1 MDLSWSEANIAWAA
15 NLRAR
20 LTLPDESVVSGGWE
34 SLADAEIARHLLPG
48 SGRSLAS
55 PERAMLAMIEH
66 GRALLPFP
74 VVETVVLPGQCLAA
88 NRLFADHSHSLA
100 EVAGD
105 VAVAWQDPAAS
116 DNFALRS
123 DAVASGWQLTGRK
136 AVVVGAPGAAR
147 FVVAARSGATAQLFL
162 VEADTS
168 GLSLVPYMTIDG
180 RSAAD
185 LVLVDVVVGSPNLI
199 ASGDAA
205 ELLLARALDVAAAVN
220 CAQAVG
226 MMRFLVD
233 ATANYLKERKQFGR
247 ALSSFQALQHRM
259 VDMLLHTEM
268 AEAAS
273 LRALL
278 SLDLAPDG
286 RAYAVSAAKVTTGE
300 AARFVGQ
307 NAIQLHGGQGM
318 RDATLATRFFRR
330 LTAIDLTFGNSQDHL
345 ARLSAL
351 TVAKK
356 GEPHRKL

>member
-20 LTLPDESVVSGGWE
+20 LALPDESVVSGGRG

-100 EVAGD
+100 EVA
-105 VAVAWQDPAAS
+105 VAWQDPATS

-162 VEADTS
+162 VEADTC
-168 GLSLVPYMTIDG
+168 GLSLSPYMTIDG

-185 LVLVDVVVGSPNLI
+185 LILQDAVVGPLNLI

-205 ELLLARALDVAAAVN
+205 ELLLARALDVAVAAN

-226 MMRFLVD
+226 LMRFLVD
-233 ATANYLKERKQFGR
+233 ATACYLKARKQFGQ
-247 ALSSFQALQHRM
+247 ALATFQVLQHRM
-259 VDMLLHTEM
+259 VDMLLHAEM
-268 AEAAS
+268 AEAAT
-273 LRALL
+273 LRAML
-278 SLDLAPDG
+278 SLDQEPDR
-286 RAYAVSAAKVTTGE
+286 RALAVSAAKVTTDE

-307 NAIQLHGGQGM
+307 GAIQLHGGQGM
-318 RDATLATRFFRR
+318 RDATLATRYFRR
-330 LTAIDLTFGNSQDHL
+330 LTAIGLAFGNGQDHL
-345 ARLSAL
+345 ARVSQLASL
-351 TVAKK
+351 T
-356 GEPHRKL
+356 

>member
-1 MDLSWSEANIAWAA
+1 MDLSWSEANIAWAE

-66 GRALLPFP
+66 GRALLLFP

-88 NRLFADHSHSLA
+88 NRLFADHSASLA

-105 VAVAWQDPAAS
+105 VAVAWQDPATS

-162 VEADTS
+162 VEADTC
-168 GLSLVPYMTIDG
+168 GLSLSPYMTIDG

-185 LVLVDVVVGSPNLI
+185 LILQDAVVAPLNLI

-205 ELLLARALDVAAAVN
+205 ELLLARALDVAVAAN

-226 MMRFLVD
+226 LMRFLVD
-233 ATANYLKERKQFGR
+233 ATACYLKERKQFGQ
-247 ALSSFQALQHRM
+247 ALATFQVLQHRM
-259 VDMLLHTEM
+259 VDMLLHAEM
-268 AEAAS
+268 AEAAT
-273 LRALL
+273 LRAML
-278 SLDLAPDG
+278 SLDQEPDR
-286 RAYAVSAAKVTTGE
+286 RALAVSAAKVTTDE

-307 NAIQLHGGQGM
+307 GAIQLHGGQGM
-318 RDATLATRFFRR
+318 RDATLATRYFRR
-330 LTAIDLTFGNSQDHL
+330 LTAIGLAFGNGQDHL
-345 ARLSAL
+345 ARVSQLASLA
-351 TVAKK
+351 
-356 GEPHRKL
+356 